1 MANRQDGF
9 LNRPYAMRSDE
20 GCVLSALLQGKAGHD
35 LAQRVE
41 RAARE
46 ECAVLIRG
54 ETGTGKQL
62 WAQWLHR
69 RGPRC
74 GRPFVPIRCATLTEA
89 LAEAQLFGHA
99 EGMLAG
105 ARGSGLGRLQAAR
118 GGIVL
123 LDEVSALPRAIQAKL
138 AEALCHQRVTPVG
151 ATVPVAIEVQA
162 VATTARDLAAEVKAG
177 RFSASLYRQLT
188 QVDLAL
194 PTLRQ
199 RTGDIPALVR
209 LLSSH
214 FAAKYQR
221 PAWQP
226 DADTL
231 RSLGRYDWPGNVRQ
245 LSQVI
250 ERSYVLDCAVAV
262 PG

>member
-1 MANRQDGF
+1 M
-9 LNRPYAMRSDE
+9 
-20 GCVLSALLQGKAGHD
+20 
-35 LAQRVE
+35 
-41 RAARE
+41 
-46 ECAVLIRG
+46 
-54 ETGTGKQL
+54 
-62 WAQWLHR
+62 
-69 RGPRC
+69 
-74 GRPFVPIRCATLTEA
+74 
-89 LAEAQLFGHA
+89 
-99 EGMLAG
+99 
-105 ARGSGLGRLQAAR
+105 QAAR

-123 LDEVSALPRAIQAKL
+123 LDEVSALPSAIQAKL
-138 AEALCHQRVTPVG
+138 AAALCHQRVTPVG

-199 RTGDIPALVR
+199 QTGDIPALVR
-209 LLSSH
+209 LLSSY

-226 DADTL
+226 NADTL
-231 RSLGRYDWPGNVRQ
+231 RSLSRYSWPGNVRQ

-250 ERSYVLDCAVAV
+250 EQSYVLDCAVAV